1 MIPARPTERNL
12 QMPDARPRRA
22 AAGVRIASVLVVAG
36 ALLAPATPASAHITV
51 EPATSA
57 SGELVQLTF
66 TVPNEQ
72 PGQDTVGLDL
82 KLPQGFLLESAQSVP
97 GWTTV
102 IDTAADQT
110 PTAVHW
116 SGGRSGPGTFVSFA
130 IRGRMPTGGST
141 AAFPAVQRYT
151 RTSVSWSGP
160 DQASTRPAPLVS
172 LQAAVKG
179 LDGGTPPTVPAATV
193 PAAAAGAAGAAG
205 VGGGPDALAR
215 SRSSLALALALGSLL
230 LALGALAA
238 TLLLRREPPTPTSPT
253 PSPTPTPTAKPPATP
268 KPTGKP
274 TRTRKRPPGAP

>member
-1 MIPARPTERNL
+1 MPSG
-12 QMPDARPRRA
+12 PDAWRRRPAPGARL
-22 AAGVRIASVLVVAG
+22 ASVLVATG
-36 ALLAPATPASAHITV
+36 ALLALAAPASAHITV

-57 SGELVQLTF
+57 AGELVQLTF

-102 IDTAADQT
+102 VDTAADQT

-116 SGGRSGPGTFVSFA
+116 SGGRSGPATFVSFA

-151 RTSVSWSGP
+151 RTSVAWSAP
-160 DQASTRPAPLVS
+160 DQASPRPAPLVS

-179 LDGGTPPTVPAATV
+179 LDGGTLPTVPAATV
-193 PAAAAGAAGAAG
+193 PAAVPGAVPGAAGAAGA
-205 VGGGPDALAR
+205 GGPDALAR
-215 SRSSLALALALGSLL
+215 SRSSLALALALGALL
-230 LALGALAA
+230 LALGALGA
-238 TLLLRREPPTPTSPT
+238 TLLLRREPPIPAT
-253 PSPTPTPTAKPPATP
+253 PPATP
-268 KPTGKP
+268 ANPNPTPKTTP
-274 TRTRKRPPGAP
+274 ARKRPPGAP